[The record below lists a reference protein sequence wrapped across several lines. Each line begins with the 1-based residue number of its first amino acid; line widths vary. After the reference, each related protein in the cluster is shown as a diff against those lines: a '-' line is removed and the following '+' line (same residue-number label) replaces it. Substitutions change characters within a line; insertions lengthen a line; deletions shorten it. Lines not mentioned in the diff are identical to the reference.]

1 MNTASSVRSASLCH
15 NLQRFPI
22 ADVVCAPEPIM
33 CFLLML
39 CWKNGDDLGSF
50 SNLLWIEP

>member
-50 SNLLWIEP
+50 SNL